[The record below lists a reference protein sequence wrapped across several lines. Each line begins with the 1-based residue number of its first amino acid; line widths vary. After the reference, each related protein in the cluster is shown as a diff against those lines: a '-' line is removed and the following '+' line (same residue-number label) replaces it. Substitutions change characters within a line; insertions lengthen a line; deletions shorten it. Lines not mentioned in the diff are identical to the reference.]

1 MSDHSVQ
8 FTSRFAAILTLIGV
22 AVGLGNVWRF
32 PYMMGKY
39 GGSAFLVVYL
49 LFTLLF
55 AIPALM
61 AEIGFGRAVRGG
73 TLTAF
78 RRAFGSR
85 VGTGVGILLLGT
97 VLIAGSYYAVV
108 VANVIF
114 TSAYSVFFGFS
125 GKAGAEY
132 NSFLANGWLQY
143 LITLLT
149 VAAALFVID
158 CGLRNGIERISKFVV
173 PFFIVTVLGLVV
185 YAISLPGAVAKLSQ
199 FLSPDFTQLT
209 PDQIFAALGQSF
221 FSVGLGGTFMLVY
234 GGYLNESESIPKIAV
249 ATCFGDVGASLMA
262 SLFLVPTILVF
273 GLDIASGPV
282 LIFETLPALFG
293 TMYFGRIVGSLFL
306 IALSSV
312 AFLSLI
318 AAYEVFV
325 SSVDKEAL
333 PQIARRKITVSV
345 GILMVLLTLPS
356 NLYPSLIGTLDLV
369 FGSGMQIFGS
379 VLAIVGISWGLG
391 KGTMFAELLGPES
404 ISTKA
409 VYFWIK
415 WIVPAVLLSVLTGYI
430 YSVLYG

>member
-8 FTSRFAAILTLIGV
+8 FTSRFTAILTLIGV

-78 RRAFGSR
+78 RRAFGYR

-114 TSAYSVFFGFS
+114 TSVYAIFFGFS
-125 GKAGAEY
+125 GTAGAEY

-143 LITLLT
+143 LFTLLT
-149 VAAALFVID
+149 VAGALFVID
-158 CGLRNGIERISKFVV
+158 RGLRNGIERISKFVV
-173 PFFIVTVLGLVV
+173 PFFIITILGLIL

-199 FLSPDFTQLT
+199 FLRPDFTQLT

-234 GGYLNESESIPKIAV
+234 GSYLSDSESIPKIAV

-273 GLDIASGPV
+273 GLDIASGPG
-282 LIFETLPALFG
+282 LIFETLPTLFG
-293 TMYFGRIVGSLFL
+293 SMAFGRIVGSLFL
-306 IALSSV
+306 LALSSV

-318 AAYEVFV
+318 AAYEVFI

-333 PQIARRKITVSV
+333 PNTARRKIIVAL
-345 GILMVLLTLPS
+345 GLLMVLLTLPS
-356 NLYPSLIGTLDLV
+356 NLYPSLIGTLDLI

-379 VLAIVGISWGLG
+379 VLAIVGITWGFRKSSVILELFG
-391 KGTMFAELLGPES
+391 SESRFAAS
-404 ISTKA
+404 A
-409 VYFWIK
+409 YFWIK
-415 WIVPAVLLSVLTGYI
+415 WVVPIVLLSVLTGYI
-430 YSVLYG
+430 YSVL